1 MICTYNAHLL
11 KCILTSDKTKIEKY
25 MLERGGFA
33 YLIDWLRRIPEG
45 SSNIVLE
52 EVTNLLVIVL
62 E

>member
-11 KCILTSDKTKIEKY
+11 KSILILDKTKIEKY
-25 MLERGGFA
+25 MLERGGFT

>member
-1 MICTYNAHLL
+1 
-11 KCILTSDKTKIEKY
+11 